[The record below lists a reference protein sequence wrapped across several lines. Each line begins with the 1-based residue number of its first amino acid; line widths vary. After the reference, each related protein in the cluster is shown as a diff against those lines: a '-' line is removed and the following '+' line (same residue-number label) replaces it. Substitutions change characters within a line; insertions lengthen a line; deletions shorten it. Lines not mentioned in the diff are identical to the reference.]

1 MVKYWN
7 QGGIDLYMDG
17 PTLHR
22 SNQHS
27 WGNDPMEPYEF
38 DDDSAIGGADVS
50 MSNISKTEHLTLTFH
65 EPFYPAGGESVAA
78 AVGGMSGGGGSGGGG
93 GGGSGVGGGDDVVMR
108 NRSTQVPTP
117 TDEDAFI
124 PGPSMSE
131 RLRSETKEKL
141 ANIPE

>member
-1 MVKYWN
+1 M
-7 QGGIDLYMDG
+7 
-17 PTLHR
+17 HR

-27 WGNDPMEPYEF
+27 WGNDPMEPYSEF
-38 DDDSAIGGADVS
+38 DDEIGFGGTADISV
-50 MSNISKTEHLTLTFH
+50 SNISKTEHLTLTFH
-65 EPFYPAGGESVAA
+65 EPFYPAGGDNASVAA
-78 AVGGMSGGGGSGGGG
+78 VAAASGG
-93 GGGSGVGGGDDVVMR
+93 GVGGGDDVVMR

>member
-1 MVKYWN
+1 M
-7 QGGIDLYMDG
+7 
-17 PTLHR
+17 HR

-38 DDDSAIGGADVS
+38 DDVDLPLGGAADVS
-50 MSNISKTEHLTLTFH
+50 LSNISKTEHLTLTFH
-65 EPFYPAGGESVAA
+65 EPFYPASV
-78 AVGGMSGGGGSGGGG
+78 GGGG
-93 GGGSGVGGGDDVVMR
+93 GGGVGGGGDGGSMAAGCAGGVGGGGGGEDVVMR

>member
-1 MVKYWN
+1 M
-7 QGGIDLYMDG
+7 
-17 PTLHR
+17 HR

-27 WGNDPMEPYEF
+27 WGNDPMEPYSEF
-38 DDDSAIGGADVS
+38 DDEIGLGGTADVAV
-50 MSNISKTEHLTLTFH
+50 SNISKTEHLTLTFH
-65 EPFYPAGGESVAA
+65 EPFYPAAADNVSVAA
-78 AVGGMSGGGGSGGGG
+78 VAIPAGGGGE
-93 GGGSGVGGGDDVVMR
+93 DVVMR

>member
-1 MVKYWN
+1 
-7 QGGIDLYMDG
+7 
-17 PTLHR
+17 
-22 SNQHS
+22 
-27 WGNDPMEPYEF
+27 MEPYSEF
-38 DDDSAIGGADVS
+38 DDEIGLGGTADVPVT
-50 MSNISKTEHLTLTFH
+50 NISKTEHLTLTFH
-65 EPFYPAGGESVAA
+65 EPFYPAAGDDVSVAA
-78 AVGGMSGGGGSGGGG
+78 VAAVPGAGGGGMGGE
-93 GGGSGVGGGDDVVMR
+93 DVVMR

>member
-1 MVKYWN
+1 
-7 QGGIDLYMDG
+7 MDG
-17 PTLHR
+17 PPLHR

-38 DDDSAIGGADVS
+38 DDDSALGGADVS

-65 EPFYPAGGESVAA
+65 EPFYPAGGESVAPV
-78 AVGGMSGGGGSGGGG
+78 VGMSGGGG
-93 GGGSGVGGGDDVVMR
+93 GGGSGGGGSGGGGGDDVVMR

>member
-1 MVKYWN
+1 
-7 QGGIDLYMDG
+7 
-17 PTLHR
+17 
-22 SNQHS
+22 
-27 WGNDPMEPYEF
+27 MEPYDF
-38 DDDSAIGGADVS
+38 DDDVPLGGGAADMS

-65 EPFYPAGGESVAA
+65 EPFYPESVGVAA
-78 AVGGMSGGGGSGGGG
+78 APGGG
-93 GGGSGVGGGDDVVMR
+93 GVGGGEDVVMR

>member
-1 MVKYWN
+1 M
-7 QGGIDLYMDG
+7 
-17 PTLHR
+17 HR

-27 WGNDPMEPYEF
+27 WGNDPMEPYDF
-38 DDDSAIGGADVS
+38 DDDVPLGGGAGDVS
-50 MSNISKTEHLTLTFH
+50 ISNISKTEHLTLTFH
-65 EPFYPAGGESVAA
+65 EPFYPAGGESGSVAA
-78 AVGGMSGGGGSGGGG
+78 GCGGGGMA
-93 GGGSGVGGGDDVVMR
+93 GGDDVVMR